1 MPRTSDNNRIKS
13 EQSFTQIML
22 SSELFRKSKILAA
35 IYDISFNQLMVNALR
50 HEIQK
55 YETEHSPL
63 PESLELED

>member
-13 EQSFTQIML
+13 EQSFTQIRL

-35 IYDISFNQLMVNALR
+35 IYDISFNQLMVNALS

>member
-13 EQSFTQIML
+13 EQSFTQIRL

-55 YETEHSPL
+55 Y
-63 PESLELED
+63 